1 MGTRETRNPAIQ
13 DQRYARPDGD
23 RHRRHAL
30 SLQMGRPYL
39 QRIAV
44 ITRIDETGALP
55 PRIFFHNY
63 FPHCCGRNRLND
75 APRGSASVKFLTR
88 SVRNQLAPI
97 PLLRAQSCFCLPGVK
112 RHGNTGFMRLAY
124 RNFEVTGHRASAG
137 LKTGGVEVTSPFS
150 VSFFIHFT
158 ISTAFFAHFNIFSP
172 LVTCSMNYL
181 Y

>member
-1 MGTRETRNPAIQ
+1 MAMALRRRLPHHRSTSAAITTSPLTAPTMSSALPECGDKGNSKSAIQ

-137 LKTGGVEVTSPFS
+137 LKTGE
-150 VSFFIHFT
+150 
-158 ISTAFFAHFNIFSP
+158 
-172 LVTCSMNYL
+172 
-181 Y
+181 